1 MNRIKHTLY
10 SPSGECTT
18 VTQSMGQG
26 SGKCCLRQERG
37 AGRGHKAQRRGASWP
52 PLPLHTSMWYSGH
65 RRTPTHF
72 HGGHDTSFQQ
82 QLFQIFTFIFLK
94 GEGRKNWTSFDTCK
108 KKKTP
113 LNQTQKERMVRDLSA
128 THRNHTHLLPDGSV
142 HRTQEEHR
150 YRGQLFSLPQDKE
163 TWA

>member
-10 SPSGECTT
+10 SLSGECTT

-26 SGKCCLRQERG
+26 SGKCCCLRQERG

-52 PLPLHTSMWYSGH
+52 PLPLHISMWYSGH

-108 KKKTP
+108 KKKNSIKP
-113 LNQTQKERMVRDLSA
+113 NSKGKDGKRFVGHSQKPHAFVTGRVC
-128 THRNHTHLLPDGSV
+128 TRNP
-142 HRTQEEHR
+142 
-150 YRGQLFSLPQDKE
+150 RGTSISWTTVFSS
-163 TWA
+163 TG